1 MDGGAVEKERDLGEI
16 MLTVRRGEGTSK
28 RGWVYIAQIIG
39 INELIVVRNNHGV
52 LVLLNNDL

>member
-1 MDGGAVEKERDLGEI
+1 MEKERDLGEI